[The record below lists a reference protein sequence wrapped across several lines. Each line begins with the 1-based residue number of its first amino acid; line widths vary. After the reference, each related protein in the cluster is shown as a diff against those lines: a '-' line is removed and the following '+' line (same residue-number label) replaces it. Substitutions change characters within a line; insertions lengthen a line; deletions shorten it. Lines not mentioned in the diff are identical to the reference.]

1 MMPLQKFVT
10 QTLHDCKPDQKYK
23 NQITMLTPNILKS
36 LATTGTLRAGV
47 YTGNFLLITGKTPEG
62 DPDGVSPDLCRAI
75 AQKLGVPLKLIPFKS
90 QDALVDAVGSNECD
104 IGFVG
109 ADPDRAAKV
118 TFTPAYVEIQATYIV
133 PEASTIKHASEVDRA
148 GVRIAV
154 PARSA
159 YGLWLNRNI
168 KHAQLLEAEGFDATI
183 ELFITNKLDALAG
196 LRVGLEVDIKKV
208 PGTRI
213 VEGEFTMVQQGA
225 STRKGDAI
233 AAQFL
238 FDFLEQAK
246 ASGLVAQLIQKH
258 RVHGLHVA
266 PLAGGR

>member
-1 MMPLQKFVT
+1 
-10 QTLHDCKPDQKYK
+10 
-23 NQITMLTPNILKS
+23 
-36 LATTGTLRAGV
+36 
-47 YTGNFLLITGKTPEG
+47 
-62 DPDGVSPDLCRAI
+62 
-75 AQKLGVPLKLIPFKS
+75 
-90 QDALVDAVGSNECD
+90 
-104 IGFVG
+104 
-109 ADPDRAAKV
+109 
-118 TFTPAYVEIQATYIV
+118 
-133 PEASTIKHASEVDRA
+133 VDRA

-225 STRKGDAI
+225 STRKGDAV

-266 PLAGGR
+266 PLAKGL

>member
-1 MMPLQKFVT
+1 MLISDVR
-10 QTLHDCKPDQKYK
+10 QTLAP
-23 NQITMLTPNILKS
+23 
-36 LATTGTLRAGV
+36 TGTLRAGV

-75 AQKLGVPLKLIPFKS
+75 AHQLGVPLQLIPFKS
-90 QDALVDAVGSNECD
+90 QDALVDAVGSNNCD

-109 ADPDRAAKV
+109 ADPDRAEKV

-168 KHAQLLEAEGFDATI
+168 KHAQLLEAEGFEATI
-183 ELFITNKLDALAG
+183 ELFTANKLEALAG
-196 LRVGLEVDIKKV
+196 LRVGLEVDIQKI
-208 PGTRI
+208 PCTRI

-225 STRKGDAI
+225 STRKGDAV

-246 ASGLVAQLIQKH
+246 ASGLIAQLIQKH
-258 RVHGLHVA
+258 QVHGLHVA
-266 PLAGGR
+266 PPAQGR

>member
-1 MMPLQKFVT
+1 M
-10 QTLHDCKPDQKYK
+10 
-23 NQITMLTPNILKS
+23 
-36 LATTGTLRAGV
+36 
-47 YTGNFLLITGKTPEG
+47 
-62 DPDGVSPDLCRAI
+62 
-75 AQKLGVPLKLIPFKS
+75 
-90 QDALVDAVGSNECD
+90 
-104 IGFVG
+104 
-109 ADPDRAAKV
+109 
-118 TFTPAYVEIQATYIV
+118 
-133 PEASTIKHASEVDRA
+133 
-148 GVRIAV
+148 

-183 ELFITNKLDALAG
+183 ELFTKDKLEALAG
-196 LRVGLEVDIKKV
+196 LRVGLEVDIKKI

-213 VEGEFTMVQQGA
+213 VDGEFTMVQQGA
-225 STRKGDAI
+225 STRKGDAL